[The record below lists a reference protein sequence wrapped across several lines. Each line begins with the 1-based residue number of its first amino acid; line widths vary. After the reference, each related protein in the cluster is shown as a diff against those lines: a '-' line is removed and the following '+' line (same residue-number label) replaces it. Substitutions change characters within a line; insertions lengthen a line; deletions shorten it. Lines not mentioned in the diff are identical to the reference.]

1 MRVTTAIWPN
11 LHVAQ
16 LVSNGEGSWQA
27 IVLNYGAGT
36 RLANGPQ
43 LRQSQCATTFLSFI
57 STDLIS
63 VEKEKALKNSYSNS
77 PLLTL
82 GTHLVINMA
91 VS

>member
-1 MRVTTAIWPN
+1 MAIWPN

-16 LVSNGEGSWQA
+16 FVSNSEGSGQS
-27 IVLNYGAGT
+27 IVLYYRAGT
-36 RLANGPQ
+36 RLANGSQ
-43 LRQSQCATTFLSFI
+43 FRQSQSATTFLPFI

-63 VEKEKALKNSYSNS
+63 VEKEKILRNSHS
-77 PLLTL
+77 LFLCL